1 MRDILGQVLS
11 DSNFFFSDSPPEINN
26 LDYSGFL

>member
-11 DSNFFFSDSPPEINN
+11 DSNFFSDSPPEINN